1 MKSIRIVYCLLG
13 LSFFIFSCGDT
24 GNSDQK
30 NTTAKAQSTSN
41 NQPGDEDLAAGKK
54 LFKKWCI
61 ACHGI
66 TGDME
71 VNGAKDLG
79 KSVFSLEERVEIIS
93 NGKGLM
99 TPFSSLLV
107 EDEILQLAKYVETF
121 KKD

>member
-1 MKSIRIVYCLLG
+1 MKSIQIVLCLLG
-13 LSFFIFSCGDT
+13 LSFFIFSCSDA
-24 GNSDQK
+24 GNGNQKSNTPTAK
-30 NTTAKAQSTSN
+30 NTS
-41 NQPGDEDLAAGKK
+41 NQPGDDDLAAGKK

-79 KSVFSLEERVEIIS
+79 KSVLSLEERVEIIS

-99 TPFSSLLV
+99 TPFSGLLL
-107 EDEILQLAKYVETF
+107 EEEILQLAKYVETF
-121 KKD
+121 RND